1 MSCFSNVAFFFLGG
15 GGGVGLMKILTRLVI
30 WKINSLRSERS
41 VQKTQMSKPSDPIQ
55 DDLVGFNMS
64 FNRNR
69 FQKCNL
75 IEFG

>member
-1 MSCFSNVAFFFLGG
+1 
-15 GGGVGLMKILTRLVI
+15 MKILTRLVI

-41 VQKTQMSKPSDPIQ
+41 VQKTLMLKPSDPIQ

-69 FQKCNL
+69 FQK
-75 IEFG
+75 